1 MKNNIM
7 RRGWVLLILVI
18 VVINNGCWGRKFF
31 HAPGASIETSAK
43 VDSLI
48 DLNMVLQ
55 RRVYALE
62 KAISDQKD
70 YSRGINAQ
78 SKLDLEELK
87 DQLNALLQAL
97 DETDQGEAWTPR
109 SGSGSIEEPV
119 ASQTSLPQDS
129 VSSGEGEASPS
140 DSLLK
145 EPVISV
151 PGPDVMCRQLY
162 LDFSRMEYQLAI
174 EESED
179 FFTEYPHH
187 PLGEEVRFIRGE
199 CYMELKKY
207 FDALK
212 EFSSVLQEYPRG
224 KKIPSSLLRMAVAY
238 RNIGDDDLAAGVVR
252 RLVREYPGSE
262 EASVARER
270 FGDMLDQ

>member
-1 MKNNIM
+1 M
-7 RRGWVLLILVI
+7 LLILAILVI
-18 VVINNGCWGRKFF
+18 DNGCWGRKFF
-31 HAPGASIETSAK
+31 HAPGAAIETSAK

-48 DLNMVLQ
+48 GLNMVLQ

-70 YSRGINAQ
+70 YSRGVNAQ
-78 SKLDLEELK
+78 ARLDLEELK
-87 DQLNALLQAL
+87 DQLNALLQTL
-97 DETDQGEAWTPR
+97 DETDRSEAWKPR
-109 SGSGSIEEPV
+109 AGSVPV
-119 ASQTSLPQDS
+119 KRPAAGQTSFSPDS
-129 VSSGEGEASPS
+129 VSSVEGKSSHS
-140 DSLLK
+140 DSLLE
-145 EPVISV
+145 EPVVSV
-151 PGPDVMCRQLY
+151 PGPDVMFRQLY

-174 EESED
+174 DESED
-179 FFTEYPHH
+179 FFTEYPAD

-212 EFSSVLQEYPRG
+212 EYSSVLQEYPRG

-238 RNIGDDDLAAGVVR
+238 HNIGDDDLAAGVVR

-262 EASVARER
+262 EATVARER
-270 FGDMLDQ
+270 FGGMLDQ